1 MREVKKVIC
10 ELCGQEISA
19 SNLSKHI
26 RRHQNH
32 PETFLKKE
40 IYHTD
45 HDDLFCKFCGKEC
58 KNKNSLVQHE
68 LRCKENPNK
77 IDTSKSFNNRN
88 KPAWNKGLTKETDE
102 RVAKYA
108 ISHHNNHVLG
118 LHKDTS
124 GNNNPSSRI
133 EIRQKISKTCLDKSK
148 NGEWHKSLAKDLHY
162 KYNGVDL
169 DGKWELYYAMYLDE
183 QGISWQR
190 CVDKFLYE
198 FEGKNH
204 YYTPDFYL
212 NDFKTFIEIKGYE
225 TEKDRAKWEQFP
237 ADKTLVVLKEKEL
250 KALGIL

>member
-1 MREVKKVIC
+1 MKRKRNAPTKACIY
-10 ELCGQEISA
+10 CGRKISL
-19 SNLSKHI
+19 SNYSKHI
-26 RRHQNH
+26 RSHENGN
-32 PETFLKKE
+32 FKLV
-40 IYHTD
+40 YSLD

-68 LRCKENPNK
+68 IRCKENPDRENV
-77 IDTSKSFNNRN
+77 INQNFNNKGR
-88 KPAWNKGLTKETDE
+88 KAWNKGLTKETDE

-124 GNNNPSSRI
+124 GDNNPSSRI
-133 EIRQKISKTCLDKSK
+133 EIRQKISKTCLNKSK
-148 NGEWHKSLAKDLHY
+148 NGQWHKSLAKDLHY

-190 CVDKFLYE
+190 CIDRFPYE

-225 TEKDRAKWEQFP
+225 TEKDRAKWRQFP